1 MTLGNMRELAVHH
14 LIASACTTPL
24 GIRAL
29 TDVFEAIQLT
39 RRSLVP
45 VPREVREMRWL
56 APFDVAI
63 SAFYRFRPVVL
74 VSGMTP

>member
-1 MTLGNMRELAVHH
+1 MTLGNMRELGAPDRVCLHYASRH
-14 LIASACTTPL
+14 QALI
-24 GIRAL
+24 
-29 TDVFEAIQLT
+29 DVFEAIQLT
-39 RRSLVP
+39 RRSLAP